1 MSAYL
6 SAFGAKRTSGETA
19 ACFGPTRLTQSG
31 HELPAFAAMHGR
43 DLLYLVLDP
52 WPSGKPMKRRD
63 FITLLG
69 GAAAWPLAARAQ
81 RTGKMYRIGMLLP
94 NTSAIVARNPRIQA
108 FLQGLRELDWIDG
121 RSVTLEWRYGEGQP
135 ARLAALAAEL
145 ANSNVDVIVTAAATA
160 AMAAKEATTTIP
172 IVILDPGDPVGTGL
186 VRSLARPG
194 GNITGVTSIAPDLA
208 AKRLALL
215 KETAPAVRSVAVL
228 FNAAVP
234 PAEIAMAELKI
245 AAQTLN
251 LRIQSVAAQGSAGL
265 AEALAA
271 IETAKIE
278 GLLVFPDPL
287 TFSNQEAITKFA
299 LANKIPALYG
309 AKEFVGIGGLMSYGP
324 SYPAMFRRGAYY
336 VDRILKGANPADL
349 PVEQPTKFEL
359 IINLKTARALGIEV
373 PATLLARADEV
384 IE

>member
-1 MSAYL
+1 M
-6 SAFGAKRTSGETA
+6 
-19 ACFGPTRLTQSG
+19 Q
-31 HELPAFAAMHGR
+31 
-43 DLLYLVLDP
+43 
-52 WPSGKPMKRRD
+52 RRE

-69 GAAAWPLAARAQ
+69 GAATWPLAARAQ
-81 RTGKMYRIGMLLP
+81 RAVKMYRIGILLP
-94 NTSAIVARNPRIQA
+94 NTPAIAASNPRIQA
-108 FLQGLRELDWIDG
+108 FLQSLRELGWIDG
-121 RSVTLEWRYGEGQP
+121 RNVTLEWRYGEGQSS
-135 ARLAALAAEL
+135 RLPALAAEL
-145 ANSNVDVIVTAAATA
+145 ANIKVDVIVTAAAPA
-160 AMAAKEATTTIP
+160 AKAAKEATGTIP
-172 IVILDPGDPVGTGL
+172 VVIIDPGDPVGTGL

-215 KETAPAVRSVAVL
+215 KETAPAVTSVAVL

-251 LRIQSVAAQGSAGL
+251 LRIQSVAVQGSAGL
-265 AEALAA
+265 AEALAT
-271 IETAKIE
+271 ITTAQVE

-299 LANKIPALYG
+299 LANKILAVYG
-309 AKEFVGIGGLMSYGP
+309 AKEFVSMGGLMSYGP
-324 SYPAMFRRGAYY
+324 SYPALFRRGAYY

-359 IINLKTARALGIEV
+359 VINLKTARALGLTI
-373 PATLLARADEV
+373 PPTLLTRADEV